1 VARKPLPPVTI
12 RAARKTDAPALARMM
27 NRLRAHHGNP
37 RGRATATAVKRDGFD
52 AKRCY
57 EILIAEIGGTPAGYL
72 LFHDAYDPTEA
83 ERGFY
88 MGDLHVEARAR
99 RRKVGRA
106 LMAALAREAKHR
118 KRDFLWWISNGWN
131 DAARAFYA
139 DLGAEDEPV
148 VAHALSGK
156 ALDALAA
163 ETVRP
168 SSAVSLPSAPRVRRP
183 RARR

>member
-1 VARKPLPPVTI
+1 MARKILSAVTI
-12 RAARKTDAPALARMM
+12 RIARKADAAILARMM

-37 RGRATATAVKRDGFD
+37 RGHDTEAAVRRDGFG

-57 EILIAEIGGTPAGYL
+57 EVLIAEIGGKPAGYL

-88 MGDLHVEARAR
+88 MADLHVEARAR

-106 LMAALAREAKHR
+106 LMAALAQEARRR

-148 VAHALSGK
+148 TAHALSEP
-156 ALDALAA
+156 ALSALAGEA
-163 ETVRP
+163 VRP
-168 SSAVSLPSAPRVRRP
+168 SSGASLPSVRRRRRP
-183 RARR
+183 RAKR

>member
-1 VARKPLPPVTI
+1 MARKPLPPVAI
-12 RAARKTDAPALARMM
+12 RAARKSDAPILARMM

-37 RGRATATAVKRDGFD
+37 RGRATAAAVRRDGFG

-57 EILIAEIGGTPAGYL
+57 EVLIAEIGGVPAGYL

-106 LMAALAREAKHR
+106 LMTALAGDAQRR

-131 DAARAFYA
+131 DTARAFYA

-156 ALDALAA
+156 ALAALAD
-163 ETVRP
+163 ETIRP
-168 SSAVSLPSAPRVRRP
+168 SSAASLPSARRVRRP

>member
-1 VARKPLPPVTI
+1 MARKPLPAVAI
-12 RAARKTDAPALARMM
+12 RAARKADAAILARMM
-27 NRLRAHHGNP
+27 NRLRALHGN
-37 RGRATATAVKRDGFD
+37 RGRATAATVRRDGFG

-57 EILIAEIGGTPAGYL
+57 EVLIAEIDGKPAGYL
-72 LFHDAYDPTEA
+72 LFHDDYDPTEA

-106 LMAALAREAKHR
+106 LMAALAREAKR
-118 KRDFLWWISNGWN
+118 RRRGFLWWISNGWN

-148 VAHALSGK
+148 VAHSLSEPALS
-156 ALDALAA
+156 ALAE

-168 SSAVSLPSAPRVRRP
+168 SSAASLPSERRARRP
-183 RARR
+183 RAKR

>member
-1 VARKPLPPVTI
+1 MARKPLPPVTI
-12 RAARKTDAPALARMM
+12 RAARKADAALLARMM

-37 RGRATATAVKRDGFD
+37 RGRATEVAVRRDVSG
-52 AKRCY
+52 AKRRY
-57 EILIAEIGGTPAGYL
+57 DVLIAEIGGTPAGYL

-88 MGDLHVEARAR
+88 MADLHVEAHAR

-106 LMAALAREAKHR
+106 LMAALAREAKRR
-118 KRDFLWWISNGWN
+118 KRAFLWWISNGWN

-148 VAHALSGK
+148 VAHALSEP
-156 ALDALAA
+156 ALSALAEEA
-163 ETVRP
+163 VRP
-168 SSAVSLPSAPRVRRP
+168 SSNSLPSARRRRRP
-183 RARR
+183 RAKR

>member
-1 VARKPLPPVTI
+1 
-12 RAARKTDAPALARMM
+12 M

-37 RGRATATAVKRDGFD
+37 RGRATETAVRRDGFG

-57 EILIAEIGGTPAGYL
+57 EVLIAEIGGKPAGYL

-88 MGDLHVEARAR
+88 MADLHVEARAR
-99 RRKVGRA
+99 RRKIGRA
-106 LMAALAREAKHR
+106 LMAALAHEAKRR

-131 DAARAFYA
+131 DTARAFYA

-148 VAHALSGK
+148 VAHALSEP
-156 ALDALAA
+156 ALAALAA
-163 ETVRP
+163 EAVKP
-168 SSAVSLPSAPRVRRP
+168 SSASLPSGRRGRRL

>member
-1 VARKPLPPVTI
+1 MARKPLPAVTI
-12 RAARKTDAPALARMM
+12 RAARKADAAILARMM
-27 NRLRAHHGNP
+27 NRLRAHHGN
-37 RGRATATAVKRDGFD
+37 RGRATAAAVRRDGFG

-57 EILIAEIGGTPAGYL
+57 EVLIAEIGGKPGGYL

-88 MGDLHVEARAR
+88 MADLHVEARAR

-106 LMAALAREAKHR
+106 LMAALAHEAKR
-118 KRDFLWWISNGWN
+118 RNRGFLWWISNGWN

-139 DLGAEDEPV
+139 GLGAEDEPV
-148 VAHALSGK
+148 VAHALSEP
-156 ALDALAA
+156 ALSALAA
-163 ETVRP
+163 ETLRR
-168 SSAVSLPSAPRVRRP
+168 SSAASLPSGRRVRRP